1 MSHAVVEKK
10 QELAGPPRAFW
21 EDDLELGMEN
31 ALALAQAPG
40 FMEDW
45 IGHRTGRQL
54 NVLFGCLGLET
65 NQSARR
71 KKQVLRPDNP
81 GLQPFVL
88 VEQFAKFKSKVAVAD
103 LARGLL
109 PQRILDACR
118 VDAEDFDKVALLFAM
133 YRRHWQNLRLV
144 FHLDKIH
151 KTGFA
156 RMLLHEQVRRPR
168 RTLKAFLQLD
178 AVRDILVALDKAK
191 GDGRASEL
199 KDVVVHDG
207 RHLVFIR
214 RAERPDH
221 ILHAGQMVHGYRP
234 EWIILDFTQDAK
246 RVNISSVSVSV
257 PLEIANRLASGY
269 FHTTCEYENECQITY
284 AKQLEHFLKTL
295 QAKDDGD
302 LVLVEIVVTNSPL
315 DGAPKFKISD
325 ADSKPIGRAI
335 AHFERAVGKLLAHVD
350 HIDSVKVRYR
360 KKRISLIFERQ
371 EGSDGEYVVRYSDHR
386 LNAGERRRF
395 EELIRSAHGI
405 EILSTEKR
413 FKQ

>member
-1 MSHAVVEKK
+1 MSHAVVEEK

-21 EDDLELGMEN
+21 EDDLELGMED
-31 ALALAQAPG
+31 ALALAQTPG
-40 FMEDW
+40 FMKDW
-45 IGHRTGRQL
+45 IVRRTGRQL
-54 NVLFGCLGLET
+54 DVLFDCLGLAA

-81 GLQPFVL
+81 DLQPFVL
-88 VEQFAKFKSKVAVAD
+88 VEQFAKFKSKVAVTD

-109 PQRILDACR
+109 SQSVLDACR
-118 VDAEDFDKVALLFAM
+118 IGAEEFDKVALLLAM
-133 YRRHWQNLRLV
+133 YHRRWQDLRLV

-151 KTGFA
+151 KTVFA
-156 RMLLHEQVRRPR
+156 RMRLRESVRRR
-168 RTLKAFLQLD
+168 RQTLKDFLQPD
-178 AVRDILVALDKAK
+178 AVRGILAAFDKVK
-191 GDGRASEL
+191 GDGRTSEL

-234 EWIILDFTQDAK
+234 EWIILDFTEDAK
-246 RVNISSVSVSV
+246 HVNISSVSVSV

-269 FHTTCEYENECQITY
+269 FHAVCEYENECQITHS
-284 AKQLEHFLKTL
+284 KQLEHFLKTL

-360 KKRISLIFERQ
+360 KKRISLIFDRQ
-371 EGSDGEYVVRYSDHR
+371 DGSDGEYVVRYSDHR

-395 EELIRSAHGI
+395 EELIRSSHGI

>member
-1 MSHAVVEKK
+1 MSQAVVEEK
-10 QELAGPPRAFW
+10 QALAGPERTFW

-31 ALALAQAPG
+31 ILTLAQAPG
-40 FMEDW
+40 FMKDW
-45 IGHRTGRQL
+45 ITRRSGRQL
-54 NVLFGCLGLET
+54 SVMFDCLGMET

-71 KKQVLRPDNP
+71 KKRDLRPDNP
-81 GLQPFVL
+81 DLQPFVL

-103 LARGLL
+103 LAQGLL
-109 PQRILDACR
+109 PQDVLDACR
-118 VDAEDFDKVALLFAM
+118 IGAEDFDKVALLFGM
-133 YRRHWQNLRLV
+133 YRRDWQDLRLV

-156 RMLLHEQVRRPR
+156 RMRLRKPVRRPR
-168 RTLKAFLQLD
+168 QALKAFLQPD
-178 AVRDILVALDKAK
+178 AVRGILAAFDKAK
-191 GDGRASEL
+191 ADGRTSEL

-234 EWIILDFTQDAK
+234 EWIILDFTEDAK

-269 FHTTCEYENECQITY
+269 FHATCEYENERQITY

-295 QAKDDGD
+295 QDKDDGD

-315 DGAPKFKISD
+315 DGAPKLKISD

-360 KKRISLIFERQ
+360 KKRISLIFEPQ
-371 EGSDGEYVVRYSDHR
+371 DGSAGEYVVRYSDHR

>member
-10 QELAGPPRAFW
+10 QKLAGPPRTFW
-21 EDDLELGMEN
+21 EDDLELGVEN
-31 ALALAQAPG
+31 LRTLAHAAG
-40 FMEDW
+40 FMKDW
-45 IGHRTGRQL
+45 IAHRTGRQL
-54 NVLFGCLGLET
+54 NTLFDCLGLAA

-71 KKQVLRPDNP
+71 KKQVLSPDDA
-81 GLQPFVL
+81 GLWPFVL

-103 LARGLL
+103 LAQGLL
-109 PQRILDACR
+109 PQGILDACR
-118 VDAEDFDKVALLFAM
+118 VGAEGFDKVALLFAM
-133 YRRHWQNLRLV
+133 YHRNWQDLRLV

-156 RMLLHEQVRRPR
+156 RMRLGKSVRRPR
-168 RTLKAFLQLD
+168 QALKDFLQPD
-178 AVRDILVALDKAK
+178 AVRDILVAFDKAK
-191 GDGRASEL
+191 GDGHTSEL

-221 ILHAGQMVHGYRP
+221 ILRAGEMVHGYRP
-234 EWIILDFTQDAK
+234 EWIILDFTEDAK

-269 FHTTCEYENECQITY
+269 FHATCEYENECQITH

-335 AHFERAVGKLLAHVD
+335 AHFERVVGKLLAHVD

-371 EGSDGEYVVRYSDHR
+371 DGSDGEYVVRYSDHR

-395 EELIRSAHGI
+395 EELIRSSHGI
-405 EILSTEKR
+405 KILSTEKR